1 MLKPVLRQLLT
12 KESLTE
18 PEAMNAMNCIMS
30 GNATQSQI
38 GGFLAA
44 LGYKGETTD
53 EIIGFAKAMREK
65 AAKVEHSLPYCIDT
79 CGTGG
84 DGANTFNISTA
95 ATFVAA
101 AAGAKIAKHGNRA
114 MSSRS
119 GSADVLEAL
128 GVAIDLTPALVGKCL
143 EEVGIGFMF
152 AQLFHQSMKHAASA
166 RKELGVKTVFNI
178 LGPLTNPASAQG
190 QLLGIFDG
198 SLTGT
203 IAQALQGLGTERA
216 LVVHG
221 CDGLDEITTTGP
233 TKIAELRDGK
243 ITEYYFDTRDLGI
256 PRANPADLAGGDA
269 AFNAEL
275 IRSILAGRS
284 GPVRDIVLVNA
295 AAALYVA
302 KQVNTIAEG
311 IERAKCVID
320 NGKAAEKLEELCEFT
335 RAARSEM
342 EVSA

>member
-1 MLKPVLRQLLT
+1 MIKPVLRKLLA
-12 KESLTE
+12 KENLTQT
-18 PEAMNAMNCIMS
+18 EAMGAMDCIMS

-38 GGFLAA
+38 GGFLTA
-44 LGYKGETTD
+44 LGYKGETTE

-84 DGANTFNISTA
+84 DGAKTFNISTA
-95 ATFVAA
+95 AAFVAA

-114 MSSRS
+114 MSSNS

-128 GVAIDLTPALVGKCL
+128 GVIIDLTAAQVGKCL

-152 AQLFHQSMKHAASA
+152 AQLFHQSMRHAAGV
-166 RKELGVKTVFNI
+166 RKELGVRTVFNI
-178 LGPLTNPASAQG
+178 LGPLTNPAGAKG

-198 SLTGT
+198 NLTGT
-203 IAQALQGLGTERA
+203 IVEALRGLGTERA
-216 LVVHG
+216 MVVHG

-233 TKIAELRDGK
+233 TKIAELKDGR
-243 ITEYYFDTRDLGI
+243 ITEYYLDALDLGI
-256 PRANPADLAGGDA
+256 PRAASKDISGGDA
-269 AFNAEL
+269 AYNAGL
-275 IRSILAGRS
+275 IRSILSGKPGAG
-284 GPVRDIVLVNA
+284 RDIVLVNA

-302 KQVNTIAEG
+302 KQADTLQEG
-311 IERAKCVID
+311 IVTAARVID
-320 NGKAAEKLEELCEFT
+320 NGKAAAKLDELCAFSKAE
-335 RAARSEM
+335 RSAE